1 VKHTDRDNRNAQADM
16 TGCLMLIVSFILIAL
31 SFWPS
36 AGCTSDMAD
45 GSAEECEPCS
55 SDLSCEAGLA
65 CDHETWLC
73 KAPGTFALDRG
84 CSAECLRPEV
94 TTETGVLSVCAFDGS
109 CDIVKGKCRA
119 TSESDCSVSWV
130 CAMQGQCRLV
140 DGQCA
145 K

>member
-1 VKHTDRDNRNAQADM
+1 MLERPELRGRAGVRSRDLAVQGPGDVR
-16 TGCLMLIVSFILIAL
+16 
-31 SFWPS
+31 
-36 AGCTSDMAD
+36 AG
-45 GSAEECEPCS
+45 P
-55 SDLSCEAGLA
+55 
-65 CDHETWLC
+65 WLL
-73 KAPGTFALDRG
+73 G
-84 CSAECLRPEV
+84 ECLRPEV